1 MMTLKSK
8 TKSRSGTMERLPESR
23 ELKKIFYSEA
33 RRILGRGKEAD
44 ELARSAMAYFVLR
57 YKQN

>member
-1 MMTLKSK
+1 
-8 TKSRSGTMERLPESR
+8 MEGLPESR